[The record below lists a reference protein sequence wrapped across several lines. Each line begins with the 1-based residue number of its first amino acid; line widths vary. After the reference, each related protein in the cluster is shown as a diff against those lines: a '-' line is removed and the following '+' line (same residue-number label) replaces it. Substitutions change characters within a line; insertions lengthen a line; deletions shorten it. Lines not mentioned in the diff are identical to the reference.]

1 NIDRPAGGKPRL
13 QNLSLDDLELM
24 DHGQVQE
31 TVDLAR
37 VQQIVRMATD
47 DAVVAFN
54 ARLSSARGFDV
65 VRADANPFRPD
76 VIVSALMRA
85 LASLHID
92 DAVRTRWLQTGAV
105 PLGHALQRLY
115 ISLTELLDRLGVQAA
130 GYVVVQSPSPRTVS
144 ATAAVTEP
152 AAAARSDSVPMAPQP
167 GQNSVLTLDHL
178 RQLLAG
184 NLERD
189 GASDSDNAMVRT
201 LAAEVVTFVLRRI
214 ANDQRLLAP

>member
-1 NIDRPAGGKPRL
+1 
-13 QNLSLDDLELM
+13 
-24 DHGQVQE
+24 
-31 TVDLAR
+31 
-37 VQQIVRMATD
+37 
-47 DAVVAFN
+47 
-54 ARLSSARGFDV
+54 
-65 VRADANPFRPD
+65 
-76 VIVSALMRA
+76 RA

-152 AAAARSDSVPMAPQP
+152 AAAARSDSVPLAPQP

-201 LAAEVVTFVLRRI
+201 LAAEVVTFVLRSI
-214 ANDQRLLAP
+214 ANDQRLLAPVRDMILSLKPVLLLLASTDPRFFADRDNAARRLVDLITSQSLAFTSAQDRGFAVF